1 MRVSVYS
8 PPMDHA
14 QPPPRT
20 DRKRIHALLATHGIQ
35 PTAQRVRIA
44 ELLFAREQHLTA
56 DQVIQAL
63 GRDGTHVSKA
73 TVYNTL
79 NLLAAKGLLKPLQ
92 VDTERGLFDS
102 NTEPHHH
109 FHVEDTG
116 ELIDVPPGTVQFSKL
131 PALPPGTESVAVEVI
146 FRVRRKG

>member
-1 MRVSVYS
+1 
-8 PPMDHA
+8 MDHA
-14 QPPPRT
+14 QQPPRA
-20 DRKRIHALLATHGIQ
+20 DRKRLHALLATHGIQ
-35 PTAQRVRIA
+35 PTAQRIRIA
-44 ELLFAREQHLTA
+44 ELLFSRDQHLTA
-56 DQVIQAL
+56 DQVIQEL
-63 GRDGTHVSKA
+63 GRDGAHVSKA

-92 VDTERGLFDS
+92 VDPDHGLFDS

-116 ELIDVPPGTVQFSKL
+116 ELIDIPPGALQFSRL
-131 PALPPGTESVAVEVI
+131 PELPSGTEPVAVEVV

>member
-1 MRVSVYS
+1 
-8 PPMDHA
+8 MDHA
-14 QPPPRT
+14 QPPLRA
-20 DRKRIHALLATHGIQ
+20 DRKRVQSLLATHGIQ
-35 PTAQRVRIA
+35 PTAQRLRIA
-44 ELLFAREQHLTA
+44 ELLFSREQHLTA
-56 DQVIQAL
+56 EQVIQAL

-92 VDTERGLFDS
+92 VDPDRGLFDS

-116 ELIDVPPGTVQFSKL
+116 ELIDVPPGAVQFSKL
-131 PALPPGTESVAVEVI
+131 PALPPGTESVSVEVV

>member
-1 MRVSVYS
+1 MRVGVYS

-14 QPPPRT
+14 PQPPRA
-20 DRKRIHALLATHGIQ
+20 DRKSIHAMLAARGIQ
-35 PTAQRVRIA
+35 PTAQRIRVA
-44 ELLFAREQHLTA
+44 ELVFSREQHLTA

-63 GRDGTHVSKA
+63 GRDGAKVSKA

-79 NLLAAKGLLKPLQ
+79 NLLAAKGLLRLLQ
-92 VDTERGLFDS
+92 VDTDRGLFDS

-109 FHVEDTG
+109 FHVEATG
-116 ELIDVPPGTVQFSKL
+116 ELIDIPPGAVQFAKL

>member
-1 MRVSVYS
+1 MHVSVYS
-8 PPMDHA
+8 RPMDHA
-14 QPPPRT
+14 QQPPRT
-20 DRKRIHALLATHGIQ
+20 DRKRLHAMLATHGIQ
-35 PTAQRVRIA
+35 PTAQRIRIA
-44 ELLFAREQHLTA
+44 ELLFSREQHLTA

-63 GRDGTHVSKA
+63 GRDGTRVSKA

-79 NLLAAKGLLKPLQ
+79 NLFAAKGLLRPLH
-92 VDTERGLFDS
+92 VDGDRGLFDS

-116 ELIDVPPGTVQFSKL
+116 ELIDVPPGGVQFSKL